1 MKQQRTIGFRLAAA
15 AIALSAVPVSAQT
28 SAASAE
34 RGGKVYVE
42 KMCYTCHGYSG
53 QGGERGAGPRIAPDV
68 WPLDAFVQQ
77 TRRPRQD
84 MPRYPAKFVSDQ
96 ELADMHAWLS
106 AIKPGPKAQDIPLL
120 RE

>member
-1 MKQQRTIGFRLAAA
+1 MMQNMSMVYRLAAV
-15 AIALSAVPVSAQT
+15 AIALSAVPVGAQT

-34 RGGKVYVE
+34 RGSKVYIE

-68 WPLDAFVQQ
+68 WPLEAFVQQ

-84 MPRYPAKFVSDQ
+84 MPRYPAQFVSDQ

-106 AIKPGPKAQDIPLL
+106 AIKPGPKVQDIPLL